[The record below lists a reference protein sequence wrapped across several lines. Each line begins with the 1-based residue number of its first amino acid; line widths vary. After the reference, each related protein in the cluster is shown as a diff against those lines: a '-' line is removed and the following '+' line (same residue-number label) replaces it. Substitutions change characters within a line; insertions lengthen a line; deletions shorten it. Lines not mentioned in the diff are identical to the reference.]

1 MLDPLGFPIFVAVF
15 GGIMMIRYLIN
26 RCDKTDNERRIL
38 IINSSLNDNDNN
50 LNNREIPPKYEELP
64 PRYEE

>member
-1 MLDPLGFPIFVAVF
+1 MSDPLGFPIFVLVF
-15 GGIMMIRYLIN
+15 GGIVMIRYLIN
-26 RCDKTDNERRIL
+26 RCDKTSNERRIL
-38 IINSSLNDNDNN
+38 IINSDSNDTDNN